1 MNETN
6 FHEDITNF
14 GEALR
19 ILRNRRKITQ
29 DFLATEAGISK
40 KYLRG
45 IEKGRHSVGLETS
58 LMLCEALKINRFEL
72 LSLAWEDEFKEFL
85 QILAK
90 EKDKERCSQPLTKC
104 PFFFSTMCLVI
115 N

>member
-40 KYLRG
+40 KYLRA
-45 IEKGRHSVGLETS
+45 IEKGRHSVGLEIS
-58 LMLCEALKINRFEL
+58 LRLCNALKVNRFEL
-72 LSLAWEDEFKEFL
+72 LALAWEDEFKEFM

-90 EKDKERCSQPLTKC
+90 QKEQERCSPPLTKC
-104 PFFFSTMCLVI
+104 PFFLVQCA
-115 N
+115 